1 MIVFFRDLAKKLE
14 MVEPEDADDERE
26 DEEEGVEET
35 CSALWVDQYAP
46 KRYTDLL
53 SDDVS
58 NTRRFLIGG
67 GALSSMKLWGHANF
81 IKLLSRKYCSAI
93 FSGPQSQ

>member
-1 MIVFFRDLAKKLE
+1 MLIVLIRDLAKKLE

-26 DEEEGVEET
+26 DEEEGVEEKS
-35 CSALWVDQYAP
+35 SALWVDQYAP

-58 NTRRFLIGG
+58 NTRRFLSGG
-67 GALSSMKLWGHANF
+67 GALPYM
-81 IKLLSRKYCSAI
+81 
-93 FSGPQSQ
+93 